1 VETRYDYIVIGA
13 GSAGCPLANRLSADP
28 ERSVLLIESGPEHG
42 GMMMQMPRGVGKILN
57 PGSKVLWEYQVE
69 AGGNQPAER
78 WYRGRALGGSSSVNG
93 MIYVRGAPLDYD
105 GWAAMGCAGWGWS
118 DIGRKFVELE
128 DHDLGPA
135 TWRGAGGPL
144 KITTHRKGDRLF
156 EAILTAAEQM
166 GVARVE
172 DVNDVDAVR
181 DGAVGYQP
189 TTRFSGER
197 FSAALA
203 FLDPVRGRK
212 NLDVATE
219 TNVLKIEFTGNR
231 ATGVLLRDKNG
242 VRSVQA
248 AREIIL
254 SAGAFET
261 PKLLMLSGVGPGDL
275 LKSLGIEPVVHAPD
289 VGRNLREHRHVDLQ
303 LKVTSHSHNTKLA
316 GGRLLLS
323 VLQYMLL
330 RSGPM
335 THASHEIGGFVKSE
349 PGLDH
354 ADLQFG
360 LLSTAMA
367 GIGKDGAV
375 QLAPYPGITF
385 LSYFTRPESQ
395 GEVRIRSPDPDV
407 PPTIS
412 ANQLSAEIDRRK
424 FVAAFRWNRRL
435 AQQPALKPWIVE
447 ETGLGATLNTD
458 DEILANAMSLGGGA
472 FHMAGTARMGTDP
485 NAVLDP
491 LLRVRGVEG
500 LRVADTSIM
509 PTLVS
514 GNTNGPAM
522 VIGLRA
528 ADFILAEE
536 RAPA

>member
-1 VETRYDYIVIGA
+1 VRERYDYIIIGA

-28 ERSVLLIESGPEHG
+28 KRSVLLIESGPEHG
-42 GMMMQMPRGVGKILN
+42 GMLMQMPRGVGKILN
-57 PGSKVLWEYQVE
+57 PGSKVLWEYQVK

-78 WYRGRALGGSSSVNG
+78 WYRGRTLGGSSSVNG

-118 DIGRKFVELE
+118 DIGPKFVELE
-128 DHDLGPA
+128 DHDLGA
-135 TWRGAGGPL
+135 AKWRGAGGPL
-144 KITTHRKGDRLF
+144 KITTHQKGDRLF

-166 GVARVE
+166 GVPRVE

-181 DGAVGYQP
+181 DGGVGYQP

-203 FLDPVRGRK
+203 FLDPVRGRS
-212 NLDVATE
+212 NLDIATE
-219 TNVLKIEFTGNR
+219 TDAQRIEFTGNR
-231 ATGVLLRDKNG
+231 ATGVLIRDKTG

-248 AREIIL
+248 AREIII

-261 PKLLMLSGVGPGDL
+261 PKLLMLSGVGPADL
-275 LKSLGIEPVVHAPD
+275 LKSLGIETVAHSPD

-303 LKVTSHSHNTKLA
+303 FKVRSHSHNAKLA

-323 VLQYMLL
+323 VAQYMLL

-335 THASHEIGGFVKSE
+335 THASHEIGGFVKTE
-349 PGLDH
+349 AGLDH

-367 GIGKDGAV
+367 GIGKDGDV

-395 GEVRIRSPDPDV
+395 GEVRICSPDPDV
-407 PPTIS
+407 PPTIN

-435 AQQPALKPWIVE
+435 AQQLALKDWIIE
-447 ETGLGATLNTD
+447 EAGLSASLKTD

-485 NAVLDP
+485 DAVLDP
-491 LLRVRGVEG
+491 KLRVRGVEG

-522 VIGLRA
+522 MIGLRA
-528 ADFILAEE
+528 ADFVLEE
-536 RAPA
+536 AR

>member
-1 VETRYDYIVIGA
+1 MNNRYDYIVIGA

-28 ERSVLLIESGPEHG
+28 NRSVLLIESGPKHG

-57 PGSKVLWEYQVE
+57 PGSKVVWEYQVE
-69 AGGNQPAER
+69 AGGNQPSER

-105 GWAAMGCAGWGWS
+105 GWAAMGCTGWGWS
-118 DIGRKFVELE
+118 DIGPKFVELE

-135 TWRGAGGPL
+135 QWRGTGGPL
-144 KITTHRKGDRLF
+144 KISTHLQGDPLF
-156 EAILTAAEQM
+156 EAILAAAEEM
-166 GVARVE
+166 GIKRVV
-172 DVNDVDAVR
+172 DVNDIDAVR
-181 DGAVGYQP
+181 DGGVGYQSA
-189 TTRFSGER
+189 TRFSGER

-203 FLDPVRGRK
+203 FLDPVRGRS

-219 TNVLKIEFTGNR
+219 TNVLKIVFTGNR
-231 ATGVLLRDKNG
+231 ATGVLLRDKDG

-248 AREIIL
+248 AREIII

-261 PKLLMLSGVGPGDL
+261 PKLLMLSGIGPAEL
-275 LKSLGIEPVVHAPD
+275 LTSLGIEPIVHSPD

-303 LKVTSHSHNTKLA
+303 LKVKSHSHNTRLS

-323 VLQYMLL
+323 LTQYMLL

-335 THASHEIGGFVKSE
+335 THAAHEIGGFVKSE

-367 GIGKDGAV
+367 GIGKDGDV

-385 LSYFTRPESQ
+385 LTYFTRPESQ
-395 GEVRIRSPDPDV
+395 GEVRIRSADPDI
-407 PPTIS
+407 PPVIN

-424 FVAAFRWNRRL
+424 FVAAFHWNRRL

-447 ETGLGATLNTD
+447 EMGLGATLKTD

-472 FHMAGTARMGTDP
+472 FHMSGTARMGTDP
-485 NAVLDP
+485 DAVLDP
-491 LLRVRGVEG
+491 QLRVRGVEG

-528 ADFILAEE
+528 ADFILADEHG
-536 RAPA
+536 PA

>member
-1 VETRYDYIVIGA
+1 MNERYDYIIIGA

-28 ERSVLLIESGPEHG
+28 NRSVLLIESGPEHG
-42 GMMMQMPRGVGKILN
+42 GMLMQMPRGVGKILN
-57 PGSKVLWEYQVE
+57 PGSKLIWEYQVE
-69 AGGNQPAER
+69 AAGNQPAER
-78 WYRGRALGGSSSVNG
+78 WCRGRALGGSSSVNG

-135 TWRGAGGPL
+135 QWRGTGGPL
-144 KITTHRKGDRLF
+144 RITTHRKGDPLF

-166 GVARVE
+166 GIRRVP

-181 DGAVGYQP
+181 DGAVGYQSS
-189 TTRFSGER
+189 TRFGGER

-212 NLDVATE
+212 NLDVVTE
-219 TNVLKIEFTGNR
+219 TNALKIEFTGNR
-231 ATGVLLRDKNG
+231 ATGVLVRDKDG

-248 AREIIL
+248 AREIIV

-261 PKLLMLSGVGPGDL
+261 PKLLMLSGIGPADL
-275 LKSLGIEPVVHAPD
+275 LKSFGIEPIVHAPD

-303 LKVTSHSHNTKLA
+303 FRVKSHSHNTKLS

-323 VLQYMLL
+323 LAQYMLL
-330 RSGPM
+330 RRGPM
-335 THASHEIGGFVKSE
+335 THAAHELGVFVKSE

-367 GIGKDGAV
+367 GIGKDGDV

-385 LSYFTRPESQ
+385 LTYFTRPESR
-395 GEVRIRSPDPDV
+395 GEVRICSPDPDV
-407 PPTIS
+407 PPAIK

-424 FVAAFRWNRRL
+424 FVAAFHWNRRL
-435 AQQPALKPWIVE
+435 AEQPALKPWIME
-447 ETGLGATLNTD
+447 ETGPAASLKSD
-458 DEILANAMSLGGGA
+458 DEILTNAMSLGGGA
-472 FHMAGTARMGTDP
+472 YHMAGTARMGTDP
-485 NAVLDP
+485 DAVLDP
-491 LLRVRGVEG
+491 RLRVRGVEG

-528 ADFILAEE
+528 ADFILARELE
-536 RAPA
+536 PA

>member
-1 VETRYDYIVIGA
+1 MKERYDYIIIGA
-13 GSAGCPLANRLSADP
+13 GSSGSPLANRLSADR
-28 ERSVLLIESGPEHG
+28 ERSVLLIESGPKHG
-42 GMMMQMPRGVGKILN
+42 GMLMQMPRGVGKILN
-57 PGSKVLWEYQVE
+57 PGSKVVWEYQVE
-69 AGGNQPAER
+69 AGGNQPSER

-93 MIYVRGAPLDYD
+93 MVYVRGAPLDYD
-105 GWAAMGCAGWGWS
+105 GWAALGCTGWGWS

-135 TWRGAGGPL
+135 EWRGTGGPL
-144 KITTHRKGDRLF
+144 RITTHPKGDPLF

-166 GVARVE
+166 GIQRAA
-172 DVNDVDAVR
+172 DVNNVDAVR
-181 DGAVGYQP
+181 DGSVGYQP
-189 TTRFSGER
+189 ATRYSGER

-203 FLDPVRGRK
+203 FLDPVRGRG
-212 NLDVATE
+212 NLDVVTE
-219 TNVLKIEFTGNR
+219 TNVLKVEFTGNR
-231 ATGVLLRDKNG
+231 ATGVLLRDKDG

-261 PKLLMLSGVGPGDL
+261 PKLLMLSGIGPGDL
-275 LKSLGIEPVVHAPD
+275 LKSFGIEPIVHAPD

-303 LKVTSHSHNTKLA
+303 LKVKSHSHNTRLS

-323 VLQYMLL
+323 VAQYLL
-330 RSGPM
+330 ARSGPM
-335 THASHEIGGFVKSE
+335 THAAHEIGGFVKSD

-367 GIGKDGAV
+367 GIGKDGDV

-385 LSYFTRPESQ
+385 LTYFTRPESQ
-395 GEVRIRSPDPDV
+395 GEVRICSPDPDAA
-407 PPTIS
+407 PTIK
-412 ANQLSAEIDRRK
+412 ANQLTAEIDRRK
-424 FVAAFRWNRRL
+424 FVAAFHWNRRL

-447 ETGLGATLNTD
+447 ETGLAATLKTD
-458 DEILANAMSLGGGA
+458 DDILANAMSLGGGC

-485 NAVLDP
+485 DAVVDP
-491 LLRVRGVEG
+491 RLRVRGVEG

-522 VIGLRA
+522 AIGLRA
-528 ADFILAEE
+528 ADFILAD
-536 RAPA
+536 A

>member
-1 VETRYDYIVIGA
+1 MRERYDYIIVGA

-28 ERSVLLIESGPEHG
+28 NRSVLLVESGPPHG
-42 GMMMQMPRGVGKILN
+42 GMLMQMPRGVGKILN
-57 PGSKVLWEYQVE
+57 PGSKVIWEYEVE

-78 WYRGRALGGSSSVNG
+78 WYRGRTLGGSSSVNG
-93 MIYVRGAPLDYD
+93 MIYVRGAPMDYD
-105 GWAAMGCAGWGWS
+105 GWAAMGCTGWGWS

-128 DHDLGPA
+128 DHDLGA
-135 TWRGAGGPL
+135 GEWRGTGGPL
-144 KITTHRKGDRLF
+144 RISTHPKGDPLF
-156 EAILTAAEQM
+156 DAILTAAEEM
-166 GVARVE
+166 GIPRVL
-172 DVNDVDAVR
+172 DVNDPQAVR
-181 DGAVGYQP
+181 DGGVGYQSA
-189 TTRFSGER
+189 TRFSGER

-203 FLDPVRGRK
+203 FLDPVRGRS
-212 NLDVATE
+212 NLDVVTE

-231 ATGVLLRDKNG
+231 ATGVLLRDKDG
-242 VRSVQA
+242 MRSVAA
-248 AREIIL
+248 AREIIV

-261 PKLLMLSGVGPGDL
+261 PKLLQLSGIGPGDL
-275 LKSLGIEPVVHAPD
+275 LKSLGIEPIVHSPD
-289 VGRNLREHRHVDLQ
+289 VGRNLREHRHTDLQ
-303 LKVTSHSHNTKLA
+303 LRVKSHSHNTRLS
-316 GGRLLLS
+316 GGRLMLAMA
-323 VLQYMLL
+323 QYMLT

-335 THASHEIGGFVKSE
+335 THAAHEIGGFVKSE

-367 GIGKDGAV
+367 GIGKDGDV

-385 LSYFTRPESQ
+385 LTYFTRPESQ
-395 GEVRIRSPDPDV
+395 GEVRIRSADPDV
-407 PPTIS
+407 PPTIN

-424 FVAAFRWNRRL
+424 FVAAFHWNRRL
-435 AQQPALKPWIVE
+435 AQQPALKDWIVAE
-447 ETGLGATLNTD
+447 EGLGASLHTD

-485 NAVLDP
+485 DAVLDP
-491 LLRVRGVEG
+491 ELRVRGVEG

-528 ADFILAEE
+528 ADFILAGD
-536 RAPA
+536 PT